1 VFPGHGDWNKPKETV
16 MKTFVP
22 VIALLAVVEIFGSQ
36 ELKMMLLGASAIVVL
51 VWHAWRNV

>member
-1 VFPGHGDWNKPKETV
+1 

-22 VIALLAVVEIFGSQ
+22 AIALLAIVEIFGSQ
-36 ELKMMLLGASAIVVL
+36 ELKMMLLGASVIVVL